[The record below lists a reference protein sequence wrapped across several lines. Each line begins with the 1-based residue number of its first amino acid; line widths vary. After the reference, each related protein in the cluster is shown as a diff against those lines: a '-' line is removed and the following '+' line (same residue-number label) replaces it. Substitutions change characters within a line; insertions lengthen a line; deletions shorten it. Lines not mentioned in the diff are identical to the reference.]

1 MINPHQGGPGRVVR
15 GRPKAAPSW
24 AGHRRPG
31 LTPSPARQA
40 NHAAAHGLLVGHRPF
55 HCTTNGWAGPG
66 TTQTGASRPHIES
79 PMQGVVR
86 LETVPRSARS
96 RIPCTRADQKTC
108 SAEHTLPRISLGL
121 GAQPNTHRD
130 RRGPRQLAGG
140 VLRPSTR
147 PPRPRPMRTGG
158 PGRDGL
164 WAISL
169 HFMNE
174 QTWLS
179 SRFDSDITCACS
191 ALEIRV
197 EIGQNPRPRTP
208 LQTRCK
214 RQSRSQERWQ
224 IDA

>member
-1 MINPHQGGPGRVVR
+1 MR
-15 GRPKAAPSW
+15 GRPKAAPGW
-24 AGHRRPG
+24 ACHRRPG
-31 LTPSPARQA
+31 LTPTPARPGKSRCGA
-40 NHAAAHGLLVGHRPF
+40 RAASGAYVVQLDDKRPGRTGHDR
-55 HCTTNGWAGPG
+55 NGRIS
-66 TTQTGASRPHIES
+66 TPHRE
-79 PMQGVVR
+79 PQDLVR
-86 LETVPRSARS
+86 LGAAPHSARS
-96 RIPCTRADQKTC
+96 RIPCTHADQKTC
-108 SAEHTLPRISLGL
+108 SAEHTPPRISLGR
-121 GAQPNTHRD
+121 GAQPNSHRD
-130 RRGPRQLAGG
+130 RRGPGQLAGW

-147 PPRPRPMRTGG
+147 PPRPRPMRTDG

-164 WAISL
+164 RAISL

-197 EIGQNPRPRTP
+197 QIGQNPRPRTP